1 MKRNVLFSAAALAAA
16 CSLPAGA
23 AQSVSTNPDTP
34 TTLTKNTIIGA
45 MHQGDMKSFDNY
57 YTFTAGPG
65 AVKVRATF
73 RGGPNA
79 GQLQIEL
86 ADEDGAQLT
95 PGACVGTGMC
105 NGNQLVSGG
114 QGDHVQTGTFQ
125 VDAKKTLV
133 MHVHGSEIIYHT
145 GSAPTYRIMLEGDV
159 SLDKTAKPLTVV
171 NR

>member
-1 MKRNVLFSAAALAAA
+1 MKRSILFGAAIVAAAT
-16 CSLPAGA
+16 LPALA
-23 AQSVSTNPDTP
+23 TQSVSTNPDTP
-34 TTLTKNTIIGA
+34 TTLKQNTIVGA

-65 AVKVRATF
+65 ALKVRATF

-79 GQLQIEL
+79 GQLQIDI

-105 NGNQLVSGG
+105 NGNDLVAGG
-114 QGDHVQTGTFQ
+114 QGDHMQTGTFQ

-133 MHVHGSEIIYHT
+133 MHVHGSEIIYHDGT
-145 GSAPTYRIMLEGDV
+145 TPTYRIMLEGDV
-159 SLDKTAKPLTVV
+159 NLDKTAKPLKVV
-171 NR
+171 NH